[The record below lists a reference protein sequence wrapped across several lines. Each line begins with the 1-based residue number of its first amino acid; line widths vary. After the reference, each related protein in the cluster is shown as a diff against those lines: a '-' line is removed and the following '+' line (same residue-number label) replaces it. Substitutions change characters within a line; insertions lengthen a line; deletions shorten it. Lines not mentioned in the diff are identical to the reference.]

1 MATSEIREAGERVR
15 QFLSNHPEK
24 ARSVD
29 VPATARIDSGLRV
42 RVEGPDGR
50 SATTDMPTAV
60 GGGGTTGSPGW
71 LMRAAHAACDAT
83 VIAMCAAE
91 EGIELDQLEVTVDS
105 DSDDRGLLGMEGA
118 LAGPLATRVRITI
131 SAAAVHPERLRALV
145 DRAEL
150 RSPVGQ
156 ALRTAGP
163 VEVEL
168 VTPLA
173 RG

>member
-1 MATSEIREAGERVR
+1 
-15 QFLSNHPEK
+15 
-24 ARSVD
+24 
-29 VPATARIDSGLRV
+29 
-42 RVEGPDGR
+42 VEGPDGR
-50 SATTDMPTAV
+50 SATTDMPTVV

-105 DSDDRGLLGMEGA
+105 DSDDRGLLGLDGVP
-118 LAGPLATRVRITI
+118 AGPLVTRVRITI
-131 SAAAVHPERLRALV
+131 SAAAVDPERLRVLV

-150 RSPVGQ
+150 RSPVAQ

-163 VEVEL
+163 VEIEL
-168 VTPLA
+168 VTA
-173 RG
+173 